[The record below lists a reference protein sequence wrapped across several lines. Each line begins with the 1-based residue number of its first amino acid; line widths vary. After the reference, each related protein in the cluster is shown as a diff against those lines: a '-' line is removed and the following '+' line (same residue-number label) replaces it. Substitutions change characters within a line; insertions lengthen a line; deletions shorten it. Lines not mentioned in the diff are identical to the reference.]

1 MTGVILAGGE
11 STRMGRNK
19 ALIEFQ
25 GQRIIERTL
34 ALFNTIFDQVL
45 LVTNAPLTYV
55 DLDVRMVT
63 DLVPG
68 KGSLGGIYTGLFY
81 APSPQA
87 FFVGCDMPLL
97 NRDVILYFLRLAE
110 SADIVVER
118 CEDYWEPLHAVYSRK
133 FLKPIERLMEHGEL
147 KIIEAYKWMK
157 LREVEREEL
166 EPLDPGLRSLVNVN
180 TPEDLKKVMESC
192 KG

>member
-1 MTGVILAGGE
+1 
-11 STRMGRNK
+11 MGRNK

-34 ALFNTIFDQVL
+34 KLFHTLFDHVL
-45 LVTNAPLTYV
+45 LVTNTPLTYL

-81 APSPQA
+81 SPSPQA

-97 NRDVILYFLRLAE
+97 SPVVISYFLGLAE
-110 SADIVVER
+110 CADIVVKRSE
-118 CEDYWEPLHAVYSRK
+118 EYWEPLHAIYSRK
-133 FLKPIERLMEHGEL
+133 FLKPIERLMEQGEL

-157 LREVEREEL
+157 VREVGREEL
-166 EPLDPGLRSLVNVN
+166 EPLDPGLRSLVNIN
-180 TPEDLKKVMESC
+180 TPEELERIVASC
-192 KG
+192 RG

>member
-1 MTGVILAGGE
+1 
-11 STRMGRNK
+11 MGRNK

-34 ALFNTIFDQVL
+34 ALFRTIFDQVL
-45 LVTNAPLTYV
+45 LVTNTPLTYL

-81 APSPQA
+81 SSSPQA

-97 NRDVILYFLRLAE
+97 SRPVISYFLNLAE

-118 CEDYWEPLHAVYSRK
+118 SEEYWEPLHAVYSRK
-133 FLKPIERLMEHGEL
+133 FLKPIERLMEQGEL
-147 KIIEAYKWMK
+147 KIIEAYRWMK
-157 LREVEREEL
+157 VREVGREEL
-166 EPLDPGLRSLVNVN
+166 EPLDPGLRSLVNIN
-180 TPEDLKKVMESC
+180 TPEDLEKIVASC
-192 KG
+192 RG